1 MYMATGKHQRYNQQ
15 KNKVLSR
22 FTTYIQCNRLK
33 LAISN
38 AFIAEATAG
47 HPAGYQK
54 KSLSRSK
61 IATNTAHE
69 PVNRS
74 AQPGIYTRAEFQLL
88 VNFVSFFFSAS
99 WY

>member
-1 MYMATGKHQRYNQQ
+1 M
-15 KNKVLSR
+15 
-22 FTTYIQCNRLK
+22 K
-33 LAISN
+33 LAINN

-47 HPAGYQK
+47 HPAEYQK